1 MTPIGTQIDPKF
13 MIKLIRN
20 SSYVLKLLS
29 KNASAWRKFTM
40 DDDNLRRKAVIS
52 LRKERILFVYT
63 NYISIDITDT

>member
-1 MTPIGTQIDPKF
+1 
-13 MIKLIRN
+13 MIKLIRK

-52 LRKERILFVYT
+52 LRKGLILFAYT